1 MDIKPPRFQKKR
13 QKSKGLIKFETQR
26 TTKAI
31 EDAKMHVD
39 AVLKSL
45 DKRTNISMHHP
56 KRIVI
61 VSTWRSGSTF
71 MADLINSLPLTWYHY
86 EPLNVLGIKQVR
98 SKEEPAVSWIN
109 SLIYCNYT
117 NLDKYI
123 NYFRTNPDLYYY
135 NKEWRTICKSKFN
148 SACLHSHVL
157 QKMCSLY
164 TIQVLKT
171 VRVRLRLLQN
181 ILQDPSVKIIYLV
194 RDPRGTIQSRKHREW
209 CPTSPDCFK
218 SELLCSDLVDDYQTA
233 TTLRLKYPQQFMGLN
248 QLPLPDQ
255 DIGVELFDGQMTGLT
270 NLSRRG
276 NAILHAEKDQIIL
289 SFTLQARDLRAAY
302 SWKKQRLKGKVVA
315 ILNRT
320 ILNVQIKQCFSSTKS
335 PKIHLFQVQEV
346 DGIQVTI
353 CGLGPLNWIIKK
365 ALRSLLRRHVRSW
378 IENDLKEVLQRE
390 LYNVSIGDELSCALF
405 YNNESL
411 YHPNKKVV

>member
-1 MDIKPPRFQKKR
+1 LPSVEEESTAP
-13 QKSKGLIKFETQR
+13 KSNVNNNLNINNNGIRHNLSVSASSSSEKIFLSKDYQYFSSGKISNTQNYSTR
-26 TTKAI
+26 
-31 EDAKMHVD
+31 
-39 AVLKSL
+39 
-45 DKRTNISMHHP
+45 P
-56 KRIVI
+56 K
-61 VSTWRSGSTF
+61 
-71 MADLINSLPLTWYHY
+71 
-86 EPLNVLGIKQVR
+86 
-98 SKEEPAVSWIN
+98 
-109 SLIYCNYT
+109 
-117 NLDKYI
+117 
-123 NYFRTNPDLYYY
+123 YFRTSSCNLEQRIGNMRERRLKGMQSLNRSSSSPTTSNGETECNSELDLRKFGSSSS
-135 NKEWRTICKSKFN
+135 NQLNFTRQSSISDSIDHFSILFSIPQLLVCSNLQDMMGGSKN
-148 SACLHSHVL
+148 SSRP
-157 QKMCSLY
+157 Y
-164 TIQVLKT
+164 IQPNEYMD
-171 VRVRLRLLQN
+171 N
-181 ILQDPSVKIIYLV
+181 ILCNISLV
-194 RDPRGTIQSRKHREW
+194 MKER
-209 CPTSPDCFK
+209 
-218 SELLCSDLVDDYQTA
+218 
-233 TTLRLKYPQQFMGLN
+233 GLN

>member
-1 MDIKPPRFQKKR
+1 MRERRLKGMQSLNRSSSSPTTSNGETECNSELDLRKFGSSSSNQLNFTR
-13 QKSKGLIKFETQR
+13 QSSISDSIDHFSILFSIPQLLVCSNLQDMMGGSKNSSRPYIQ
-26 TTKAI
+26 
-31 EDAKMHVD
+31 
-39 AVLKSL
+39 
-45 DKRTNISMHHP
+45 P
-56 KRIVI
+56 KRIH
-61 VSTWRSGSTF
+61 G
-71 MADLINSLPLTWYHY
+71 
-86 EPLNVLGIKQVR
+86 Q
-98 SKEEPAVSWIN
+98 
-109 SLIYCNYT
+109 YT
-117 NLDKYI
+117 L
-123 NYFRTNPDLYYY
+123 
-135 NKEWRTICKSKFN
+135 
-148 SACLHSHVL
+148 
-157 QKMCSLY
+157 
-164 TIQVLKT
+164 
-171 VRVRLRLLQN
+171 
-181 ILQDPSVKIIYLV
+181 
-194 RDPRGTIQSRKHREW
+194 
-209 CPTSPDCFK
+209 
-218 SELLCSDLVDDYQTA
+218 
-233 TTLRLKYPQQFMGLN
+233 GLN

-255 DIGVELFDGQMTGLT
+255 DI
-270 NLSRRG
+270 G

>member
-1 MDIKPPRFQKKR
+1 KTTGDDMDIKPPRFQKKR

-26 TTKAI
+26 TTKVI

-45 DKRTNISMHHP
+45 GKRTNISMHHP

-233 TTLRLKYPQQFMGLN
+233 TTLRLKYPQQF
-248 QLPLPDQ
+248 
-255 DIGVELFDGQMTGLT
+255 I
-270 NLSRRG
+270 
-276 NAILHAEKDQIIL
+276 
-289 SFTLQARDLRAAY
+289 
-302 SWKKQRLKGKVVA
+302 
-315 ILNRT
+315 T
-320 ILNVQIKQCFSSTKS
+320 IRYEVFSSDVAKSSENLFKDLGLPWHTSVEDFIKEHTKLNFGGPWS
-335 PKIHLFQVQEV
+335 TYRNSKTAPFHWIKELTKVEV
-346 DGIQVTI
+346 NRIQIRCARTLKMW
-353 CGLGPLNWIIKK
+353 GYRTMNTSNPSK
-365 ALRSLLRRHVRSW
+365 APFHPVIDSW
-378 IENDLKEVLQRE
+378 
-390 LYNVSIGDELSCALF
+390 SM
-405 YNNESL
+405 
-411 YHPNKKVV
+411 